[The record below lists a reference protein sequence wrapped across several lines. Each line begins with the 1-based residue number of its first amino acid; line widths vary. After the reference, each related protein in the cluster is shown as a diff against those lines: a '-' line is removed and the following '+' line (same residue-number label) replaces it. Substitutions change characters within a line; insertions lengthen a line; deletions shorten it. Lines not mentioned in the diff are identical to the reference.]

1 MALSDLITVD
11 ASGFHYP
18 DYAAILSQLKTEY
31 QAIYGADVY
40 LEADS
45 QDGQWLAVMQKLGVP
60 YSNAEIDGA
69 AEAQKAQASTV
80 VEDLKVAGVEAR
92 WDSEIVALIS
102 YLQRL
107 GRERGVAMS
116 APAPAVPPAAPAEG
130 GR

>member
-1 MALSDLITVD
+1 
-11 ASGFHYP
+11 
-18 DYAAILSQLKTEY
+18 
-31 QAIYGADVY
+31 
-40 LEADS
+40 
-45 QDGQWLAVMQKLGVP
+45 
-60 YSNAEIDGA
+60 
-69 AEAQKAQASTV
+69 V

-116 APAPAVPPAAPAEG
+116 APVPAVPPAAPAASAAPAEG